1 MRKLTQAL
9 IIIVLLITPVA
20 GVVVMARGHED
31 WFIVK
36 TAFGKALQ
44 DVGEQAARFGVPYS
58 FTRSGKVIYSDGF
71 EASLAPWRVGKVGT
85 DTVVERSDTYSYRGA
100 YSLHILTDDGV
111 ADYGR
116 IEKLITYLQDTRTGI
131 EFLGWFIGASAYII
145 VGADVRT
152 TTAGMRC
159 RIKINYDGV
168 LSYYGADEN
177 YHEFA
182 SLGGGFNV
190 AHPAFFL
197 FKLVIDMEKDTYAY
211 FRVNETIYDLSSYL
225 PFIITSTIPG
235 RIDWRIQGFSDPGG
249 DTGEFYIDDVTVTI
263 DEP

>member
-1 MRKLTQAL
+1 MRKITQAL
-9 IIIVLLITPVA
+9 ISITLIITLLTGTVI
-20 GVVVMARGHED
+20 MARGHED
-31 WFIVK
+31 WFIQTGQFSFADID
-36 TAFGKALQ
+36 TAELG
-44 DVGEQAARFGVPYS
+44 ARFGVPYS

-71 EASLAPWRVGKVGT
+71 EASLAPWRVGKVGA
-85 DTVVERSDTYSYRGA
+85 DTVVELSNTYSYRGA

-131 EFLGWFIGASAYII
+131 ELLSWSIGASSYLII
-145 VGADVRT
+145 GADVRT
-152 TTAGMRC
+152 PTAGMRC
-159 RIKINYDGV
+159 RIKVNYDGV
-168 LSYYGADEN
+168 LSYYEADET

-197 FKLVIDMEKDTYAY
+197 FKLVIDMENDGYAY
-211 FRVNETIYDLSSYL
+211 FRVNETLYDLSSYS
-225 PFIITSTIPG
+225 PFVITSTIPG

-249 DTGEFYIDDVTVTI
+249 DTGEFYVDDVTITI

>member
-1 MRKLTQAL
+1 
-9 IIIVLLITPVA
+9 
-20 GVVVMARGHED
+20 MARGHED

-44 DVGEQAARFGVPYS
+44 DVGELGARFGVPYS

-85 DTVVERSDTYSYRGA
+85 DTVVTLDSTYSYRGA
-100 YSLHILTDDGV
+100 YSLHIHTDDGI

-116 IEKLITYLQDTRTGI
+116 IEKLIAYLQDTRTGL
-131 EFLGWFIGASAYII
+131 EFLGWFTGSSDHII

-152 TTAGMRC
+152 PTAGMRC
-159 RIKINYDGV
+159 RIKIDYDGT
-168 LSYYGADEN
+168 LSYYEADET

-190 AHPAFFL
+190 ANPAFFL
-197 FKLVIDMEKDTYAY
+197 FKLVIDMENDGYAY
-211 FRVNETIYDLSSYL
+211 FRVNETIYDLSSYS
-225 PFIITSTIPG
+225 PFVITSTIPG
-235 RIDWRIQGFSDPGG
+235 RIDWRIQGFSDPLGIAA
-249 DTGEFYIDDVTVTI
+249 EYYIDDVTITI